1 MVYSSINRLPVTML
15 RILDLL
21 LTLVHFI
28 IIGFNLFGWIWQ
40 STRKLHFICILLT
53 ACSWFIL
60 GIWFGIGYCPITDWQ
75 WQIKEKLGEYQ
86 LPGSFI
92 KYYVDKIS
100 GKSASASLID
110 ILTAIC
116 FSFAALLSVYVNFIK
131 KRK

>member
-1 MVYSSINRLPVTML
+1 ML
-15 RILDLL
+15 RTLDLL
-21 LTLVHFI
+21 LTLVHFA

-40 STRKLHFICILLT
+40 STRKLHFIGIVLT

-60 GIWFGIGYCPITDWQ
+60 GVWFGIGYCPITDWQ

-100 GKSASASLID
+100 GKPVSASLID

-116 FSFAALLSVYVNFIK
+116 FSLAALLSVYVNLIG